1 MLFGTLLELQ
11 PKDSGGGDE
20 GASGVRS
27 KNEITQDMIKL
38 IIEDMNMKSLIFNID
53 EIKNKMDAESKGP
66 YQNVFLQEIEYMNFL
81 LVEIVRSLDEIDQ
94 GFRGILTISE

>member
-1 MLFGTLLELQ
+1 
-11 PKDSGGGDE
+11 
-20 GASGVRS
+20 
-27 KNEITQDMIKL
+27 
-38 IIEDMNMKSLIFNID
+38 
-53 EIKNKMDAESKGP
+53 MDAESKGP